1 MLSSQVFWTKSRTL
15 PESSAI
21 AGSSGGD
28 AEAGAELPEL
38 LKLERRVDDPGELA
52 AEATVD
58 EGRLAT
64 DVRAVALGTAGRRSG
79 EESLRGPLQG
89 VLGPEPDHIGRGR
102 DLLLLH
108 PLRLRQLHG
117 RRPLYSRGTPAPAS
131 RKGFEN
137 RPCEERILCRMRVGV
152 VLDGRRSAAE
162 IAELAQL
169 AEAQGLVHVW
179 LSGAAR
185 AKDHFVRLALAAAAT
200 HRIRHGPVPLSP
212 LAVRPVSMGLAPLT
226 PDEIA
231 PGRASPGLGAGGDL
245 AATRR
250 R

>member
-1 MLSSQVFWTKSRTL
+1 MLSSHVFSTKSRPL

-38 LKLERRVDDPGELA
+38 LKLERGVDDPGELA

-58 EGRLAT
+58 EGRLAA
-64 DVRAVALGTAGRRSG
+64 DVRAVALGTSGRRSG
-79 EESLRGPLQG
+79 EEALRGPLQG

-117 RRPLYSRGTPAPAS
+117 RMPLYIRGTPSPAS

-179 LSGAAR
+179 LSGGPR
-185 AKDHFVRLALAAAAT
+185 TKGHFFRLALAAAAT
-200 HRIRHGPVPLSP
+200 HLDLLSP
-212 LAVRPVSMGLAPLT
+212 AQLYPV
-226 PDEIA
+226 
-231 PGRASPGLGAGGDL
+231 
-245 AATRR
+245 
-250 R
+250 